1 MAVTSGFFNSL
12 NGDRRYNAEQMSEIF
27 NGIIN
32 DGVFSSVGTAF
43 AVTASEGN
51 TVTIGIGRGWFNSA
65 WIYNDAILPLTLSNS
80 ETLLNRIDAVVIE
93 INHSIGVRSGSIKVV
108 NGTPATTPENPT
120 LANIDD
126 VHQYPLAYIYRA
138 AGSTSIVQANIT
150 NKVGTSDC
158 PYVTG
163 ILEVQNIDN
172 IVAQWQSEFDIWFAN
187 LEDSLSGDVAVKL
200 ANDILALQSQFEDL
214 ALYKTV
220 YVELEDS
227 QDNTIQDSNGNPI
240 YGATTFGD
248 SNTEGG
254 SSGQPVVV
262 SESQYKPGDTLTTA
276 RNDLDESW
284 LLCNGAE
291 ITRTDYPQLAAQ
303 FSPKPTDPYAHDI
316 FWTPAPDESLF
327 NCTSTAFNIIFENGY
342 YVTAGQNIHYM
353 SNERQL
359 MYALNV
365 DGPWTTVDL
374 SSYMTMITR
383 LTYVNGYYIVTGSGT
398 VSNSNYNYV
407 TGRILYATN
416 PNGPW
421 TAKDIWQSSSRN
433 TYLGANGCTVFDIA
447 YGNGYYVAVGVNGTK
462 TNSSSDYY
470 GDSLIGY
477 CATLDG
483 TWNTYTLDRDHEL
496 PYSRIINKDNVLIMI
511 GTSPSQIYRC
521 STAPT
526 GGSAWTWVGSY
537 SNMTGSRTGR
547 DISYVNG
554 GYIVT
559 GYTRYASVTTS
570 EFEIY
575 EYADEILY
583 TSVDIANG
591 EITDGM
597 GWERIDLPFKCSKI
611 IYNDSYD
618 YYVAFGSMDVDGHG
632 SIAVAYATDLK
643 GPWTSVSPLPAT
655 TTMGSDY
662 STPQLNDGMIVNG
675 IYIGVGGI
683 ANDSSNVGAVLV
695 YSDTEVFTLPSISL
709 SDKTYTYIKAKED

>member
-51 TVTIGIGRGWFNSA
+51 TITIGIGRGWFNSA

-80 ETLLNRIDAVVIE
+80 ETLLDRIDAVVIE

-120 LANIDD
+120 LVNIDD

-187 LEDSLSGDVAVKL
+187 LEDSLSGDVAVNL

-291 ITRTDYPQLAAQ
+291 VTRTDYPQLAAQ
-303 FSPKPTDPYAHDI
+303 FPPKPTDPYASSI
-316 FWTPAPDESLF
+316 IKAAYSGEYGFESVTVY
-327 NCTSTAFNIIFENGY
+327 NMIKTDDY
-342 YVTAGQNIHYM
+342 YVAAVTYHDDSGWHDGV
-353 SNERQL
+353 
-359 MYALNV
+359 MYSTSLTGSWTNV
-365 DGPWTTVDL
+365 DL
-374 SSYMTMITR
+374 NSYIGTIRR
-383 LTYVNGYYIVTGSGT
+383 LRYVNGYYVVVGSASGT
-398 VSNSNYNYV
+398 YYSVGTIV
-407 TGRILYATN
+407 YATN
-416 PNGPW
+416 PAGPW
-421 TAKDIWQSSSRN
+421 TSKQIFEASSRN
-433 TYLGANGCTVFDIA
+433 IQQNGIYDIA
-447 YGNGYYVAVGVNGTK
+447 YGGGYYVTVGTRGIDDY
-462 TNSSSDYY
+462 NSEARIDR
-470 GDSLIGY
+470 

-483 TWNTYTLDRDHEL
+483 TWQVLYDEWDAIEDEYGDPENNHCIVNHIVFANNRFEMCGYQDQNDTYRYSMTVSSGSLTGPNAYRVSNYSYADHMF
-496 PYSRIINKDNVLIMI
+496 YANGYFFISG
-511 GTSPSQIYRC
+511 GTTFYYYTDTSSV
-521 STAPT
+521 S
-526 GGSAWTWVGSY
+526 GGSFPFSVS
-537 SNMTGSRTGR
+537 
-547 DISYVNG
+547 DIIYDDVRHSYVMFG
-554 GYIVT
+554 VSS
-559 GYTRYASVTTS
+559 SVPMV
-570 EFEIY
+570 
-575 EYADEILY
+575 AY
-583 TSVDIANG
+583 TSDFTNG
-591 EITDGM
+591 ESWSSASISSSGDVASGFMDGQ
-597 GWERIDLPFKCSKI
+597 L
-611 IYNDSYD
+611 
-618 YYVAFGSMDVDGHG
+618 YVAAGTQSGN
-632 SIAVAYATDLK
+632 AVVY
-643 GPWTSVSPLPAT
+643 
-655 TTMGSDY
+655 
-662 STPQLNDGMIVNG
+662 
-675 IYIGVGGI
+675 
-683 ANDSSNVGAVLV
+683 
-695 YSDTEVFTLPSISL
+695 YSDTEVFTLPAISL

>member
-51 TVTIGIGRGWFNSA
+51 TITIGIGRGWFNSA

-80 ETLLNRIDAVVIE
+80 ETLLDRIDAVVIE

-120 LANIDD
+120 LVNIDN

-262 SESQYKPGDTLTTA
+262 SESPYKPGDTLTTA

-303 FSPKPTDPYAHDI
+303 FPPKPTDPYLANVI
-316 FWTPAPDESLF
+316 YETGSSGASYGYYG
-327 NCTSTAFNIIFENGY
+327 TVYNIIYANGY
-342 YVTAGQNIHYM
+342 YVCVGEHHTDDPQGP
-353 SNERQL
+353 
-359 MYALNV
+359 MYGSDRTFKLAYSTSLS
-365 DGPWTTVDL
+365 GPWSEVALT
-374 SSYMTMITR
+374 SYFINYVYR
-383 LTYVNGYYIVTGSGT
+383 VKYVNGYYV
-398 VSNSNYNYV
+398 VV
-407 TGRILYATN
+407 GR
-416 PNGPW
+416 
-421 TAKDIWQSSSRN
+421 SSSGA
-433 TYLGANGCTVFDIA
+433 TLIYTQSLGGSWTTVTLDEPFDIITDIA
-447 YGNGYYVAVGVNGTK
+447 YGGGYYVVTGNGMSGFRGDYVEENIAYSTALNGTWTQYSMRENNNEGDGPYCWCVEYINNQFVVGSSVLGADPVLYYGNPGSSWNTVTLADTNFGQVVHKVAYLNGYYVLTAAYNYVSASTFPSQQPDSYEPYIAYTQTLG
-462 TNSSSDYY
+462 SST
-470 GDSLIGY
+470 
-477 CATLDG
+477 A
-483 TWNTYTLDRDHEL
+483 WTYVEL
-496 PYSRIINKDNVLIMI
+496 PVC
-511 GTSPSQIYRC
+511 C
-521 STAPT
+521 ST
-526 GGSAWTWVGSY
+526 V
-537 SNMTGSRTGR
+537 
-547 DISYVNG
+547 
-554 GYIVT
+554 
-559 GYTRYASVTTS
+559 
-570 EFEIY
+570 
-575 EYADEILY
+575 LY
-583 TSVDIANG
+583 NEQAG
-591 EITDGM
+591 
-597 GWERIDLPFKCSKI
+597 
-611 IYNDSYD
+611 
-618 YYVAFGSMDVDGHG
+618 YYVAFGYTGNDATTVTPTDTTA
-632 SIAVAYATDLK
+632 AVAYATDLA
-643 GPWTSVSPLPAT
+643 GPWTMAAVSNQSLAAI
-655 TTMGSDY
+655 
-662 STPQLNDGMIVNG
+662 LNDALIEGEQYVAAG
-675 IYIGVGGI
+675 AGTDGGSI
-683 ANDSSNVGAVLV
+683 V
-695 YSDTEVFTLPSISL
+695 YSNLETFTLPSISL

>member
-248 SNTEGG
+248 SNTEGS
-254 SSGQPVVV
+254 SSGQPAVV
-262 SESQYKPGDTLTTA
+262 SESPYKPGDTLTTA
-276 RNDLDESW
+276 RNDLDASW

-291 ITRTDYPQLAAQ
+291 ITRTDYPQLAQ
-303 FSPKPTDPYAHDI
+303 YFPPKPTDGYIGDT
-316 FWTPAPDESLF
+316 FW
-327 NCTSTAFNIIFENGY
+327 TSTANVGGSGLPNGFSAVSDIEYINGQYVCFGYYGASNYGQAKLRWASSLNGPWSETNLDDYFISVLNVRYINGY
-342 YVTAGQNIHYM
+342 YVAVGSASVPDGNRSYYHGRIAYSTSI
-353 SNERQL
+353 S
-359 MYALNV
+359 
-365 DGPWTTVDL
+365 GPWTTVNVWKCL
-374 SSYMTMITR
+374 GSY
-383 LTYVNGYYIVTGSGT
+383 
-398 VSNSNYNYV
+398 
-407 TGRILYATN
+407 
-416 PNGPW
+416 
-421 TAKDIWQSSSRN
+421 SSSRADQN
-433 TYLGANGCTVFDIA
+433 AIYDIA
-447 YGNGYYVAVGVNGTK
+447 YGNGYYVAVGAR
-462 TNSSSDYY
+462 SDQSDYTQSCVAY
-470 GDSLIGY
+470 SANLSTGWIIYETSDNIND
-477 CATLDG
+477 AR
-483 TWNTYTLDRDHEL
+483 NPRDT
-496 PYSRIINKDNVLIMI
+496 RIIYDNGMFII
-511 GTSPSQIYRC
+511 GGGGSNPAASYCVTPTSESQWTTINLGSPSNLGNHIKDIRKIGNGY
-521 STAPT
+521 AFT
-526 GGSAWTWVGSY
+526 GCTWGWSNRGDGGVEPPSSYGSGFVYKADVTKNAYTPVSLDMSCTSLVY
-537 SNMTGSRTGR
+537 
-547 DISYVNG
+547 DDVN
-554 GYIVT
+554 
-559 GYTRYASVTTS
+559 
-570 EFEIY
+570 
-575 EYADEILY
+575 
-583 TSVDIANG
+583 
-591 EITDGM
+591 
-597 GWERIDLPFKCSKI
+597 
-611 IYNDSYD
+611 D
-618 YYVAFGSMDVDGHG
+618 YYVAFGHG
-632 SIAVAYATDLK
+632 YPNEFNASVAYSKSLS
-643 GPWTSVSPLPAT
+643 GPWTYASA
-655 TTMGSDY
+655 Y
-662 STPQLNDGMIVNG
+662 SIPSGNYADIALLTSELINAQ
-675 IYIGVGGI
+675 YICGGYTVTKGTEEL
-683 ANDSSNVGAVLV
+683 AWDRNAFLL
-695 YSDTEVFTLPSISL
+695 YSDLEKFYLPSISL

>member
-303 FSPKPTDPYAHDI
+303 FPPKPTDPYEHSTPNSYPVDTAIYDREDNPTFVNIVYNNGLYVAAGVRFVDNGSGWYNIQRGI
-316 FWTPAPDESLF
+316 FY
-327 NCTSTAFNIIFENGY
+327 TSDLSGTWSFVDLTSSITLIYKLKYINGY
-342 YVTAGQNIHYM
+342 YVIAGTGVGGSGNNSYTGRILFATTP
-353 SNERQL
+353 S
-359 MYALNV
+359 
-365 DGPWTTVDL
+365 GPWSTKDLWISSETTRNETSMLTHCYDIDFGGGYFVAVGDRCYDTTDQYTVEAAMFYSTSLGGTWTELFMDVDYGSQWDFRTVNYDSTHNEFVVTGYYQTESYASAISVPATSM
-374 SSYMTMITR
+374 SSGSWTSRNIGDSNYRVI
-383 LTYVNGYYIVTGSGT
+383 YVNGYYVYIAYSSSSARSFYTTKLPSSSDFSGSRITFTAPFNVAEIVYDSTNEYYVCFGDQNNDRAT
-398 VSNSNYNYV
+398 VAYSES
-407 TGRILYATN
+407 L
-416 PNGPW
+416 NGPW
-421 TAKDIWQSSSRN
+421 TISEP
-433 TYLGANGCTVFDIA
+433 FDFIIS
-447 YGNGYYVAVGVNGTK
+447 GVNDT
-462 TNSSSDYY
+462 SSY
-470 GDSLIGY
+470 
-477 CATLDG
+477 A
-483 TWNTYTLDRDHEL
+483 EL
-496 PYSRIINKDNVLIMI
+496 
-511 GTSPSQIYRC
+511 
-521 STAPT
+521 
-526 GGSAWTWVGSY
+526 
-537 SNMTGSRTGR
+537 
-547 DISYVNG
+547 
-554 GYIVT
+554 
-559 GYTRYASVTTS
+559 
-570 EFEIY
+570 
-575 EYADEILY
+575 
-583 TSVDIANG
+583 
-591 EITDGM
+591 TDG
-597 GWERIDLPFKCSKI
+597 L
-611 IYNDSYD
+611 
-618 YYVAFGSMDVDGHG
+618 
-632 SIAVAYATDLK
+632 
-643 GPWTSVSPLPAT
+643 
-655 TTMGSDY
+655 
-662 STPQLNDGMIVNG
+662 IVNG
-675 IYIGVGGI
+675 QYIGVGRILNISNDNTEGYI
-683 ANDSSNVGAVLV
+683 APLVV
-695 YSDTEVFTLPSISL
+695 YSNDEVFTLPSISL